1 MGSYEEFDQL
11 LQLVEQ
17 GLPIA
22 IDSVYPVAQYE
33 EALQRLT
40 KGEHLGKI
48 VLQHDGVK

>member
-1 MGSYEEFDQL
+1 
-11 LQLVEQ
+11 
-17 GLPIA
+17 
-22 IDSVYPVAQYE
+22 VYPVAQYE